1 MFNRLIR
8 KHVLQSKSL
17 WRHGG
22 FFTVSFRETPYNRTP
37 AKKVLTMKTIKEILK
52 AIGLLMIIGIY
63 ECSRFV
69 GRMKQKLTANQVDP
83 LEKQIDP
90 RERTRSGI
98 GRDRGGER

>member
-1 MFNRLIR
+1 
-8 KHVLQSKSL
+8 
-17 WRHGG
+17 
-22 FFTVSFRETPYNRTP
+22 
-37 AKKVLTMKTIKEILK
+37 MKTIKEILK

-90 RERTRSGI
+90 REHSKSGSGLNESNPTADQETYGI
-98 GRDRGGER
+98 GSDSGGEQ